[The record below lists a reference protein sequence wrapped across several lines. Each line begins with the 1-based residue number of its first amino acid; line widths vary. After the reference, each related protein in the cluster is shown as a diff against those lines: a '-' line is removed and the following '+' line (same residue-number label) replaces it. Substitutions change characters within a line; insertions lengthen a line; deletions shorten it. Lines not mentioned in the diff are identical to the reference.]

1 MKRASRPTIKDVA
14 AQVGVSYQTVSRVI
28 NNRPD
33 VRPETRDRVLA
44 AIAKLGYR
52 PNAAAR
58 TMGGG
63 RAMTLGCISPNLVD
77 YTFASI
83 LDGVQ
88 AEARSLGYQTFT
100 GSAPNADDVQDLLEE
115 MQERQVD
122 GFLLLNPH
130 GDGRFQH
137 LLPLIKKGVPAVYLM
152 NTPTNAPVSTVSG
165 DDMYGG
171 CAGTNYLLSL
181 GHQHIATIAGPNN
194 EEGTRQRL
202 YGYRQALTKA
212 SIAINESLIL
222 QGDWSPESGYQT
234 VQDLLGQGVLFT
246 AVFTQN
252 DKMALGAMQALREAG
267 LSVPN
272 DISVMGYDDMPLSA
286 YFYPPLTTMAQPMDE
301 IGRHASR
308 LLIEHIENPD
318 RALEQIKIKP
328 KLVERASCA
337 PLRREVRS
345 KK

>member
-1 MKRASRPTIKDVA
+1 MKRESRSTIKDVA
-14 AQVGVSYQTVSRVI
+14 AQAGVSYQTVSRVV
-28 NNRPD
+28 NNSPD
-33 VRPETRDRVLA
+33 VRLETRDRVLA
-44 AIAKLGYR
+44 AIAELGYR

-63 RAMTLGCISPNLVD
+63 RTMTLGCIAPNLVD

-100 GSAPNADDVQDLLEE
+100 GSAPTVDDVQDLLEE

-122 GFLLLNPH
+122 GFLMLNPQV
-130 GDGRFQH
+130 DGRFH
-137 LLPLIKKGVPAVYLM
+137 HILPLIEKGVPAVYLM
-152 NTPTNAPVSTVSG
+152 NTPANAPVSTVSG
-165 DDMYGG
+165 DDKYGG
-171 CAGTNYLLSL
+171 CAGTSYLLSL
-181 GHQHIATIAGPNN
+181 GHRHIVTIAGPNN
-194 EEGTRQRL
+194 EEGTHQRL
-202 YGYRQALTKA
+202 QGYRHAFA
-212 SIAINESLIL
+212 EAGIAVNESLIL

-234 VQDLLGQGVLFT
+234 VQNLLGQGKSFT

-252 DKMALGAMQALREAG
+252 DKMALGAMQALRQTG

-272 DISVMGYDDMPLSA
+272 DVSVMGYDDMPLSA

-318 RALEQIKIKP
+318 RAIEHIKIKP
-328 KLVERASCA
+328 TLVERASCA
-337 PLRREVRS
+337 PPKS
-345 KK
+345 

>member
-1 MKRASRPTIKDVA
+1 MKRSTRPTIKDVA

-44 AIAKLGYR
+44 AIAELGYR

-63 RAMTLGCISPNLVD
+63 RTMTLGCISPNLVD

-83 LDGVQ
+83 LDSVQ

-122 GFLLLNPH
+122 GFLLVNPH
-130 GDGRFQH
+130 EDGRFQH
-137 LLPLIKKGVPAVYLM
+137 LLPLIEKSVPVVYLM
-152 NTPTNAPVSTVSG
+152 NTPDDTPVPTVSG
-165 DDMYGG
+165 DDVWGG
-171 CAGTNYLLSL
+171 CTGTNYLLSM
-181 GHQHIATIAGPNN
+181 GHRHVATITGPPNA
-194 EEGTRQRL
+194 EGTHQRL
-202 YGYRQALTKA
+202 QGYRQALAEAEIAA
-212 SIAINESLIL
+212 SESLVL
-222 QGDWSPESGYQT
+222 QGDWSPESGYQA
-234 VQDLLGQGVLFT
+234 VQRLLEQGELFT

-272 DISVMGYDDMPLSA
+272 DVSVMGYDDMPLSA
-286 YFYPPLTTMAQPMDE
+286 YFYPPLTTMAQPMDK

-308 LLIEHIENPD
+308 LLIEQIEQPNKP
-318 RALEQIKIKP
+318 LEQIKIKP

-337 PLRREVRS
+337 PP
-345 KK
+345 KT